1 MTDKLSLYN
10 GALLECGERRLGS
23 LTENT
28 EPRHLLD
35 QVWNEG
41 AIRFMLNAG
50 PWKFA
55 TRTVELTAS
64 TDVVSG
70 WAAGG
75 YSKAYEIPADHVRT
89 TALCSDPYLNVP
101 LLTYATETGYFF
113 TDVEPI
119 YLSYVSDDAEYGSN
133 FTIWPP
139 DFILYA
145 HAYLA
150 SRIIKKVNQKNQD
163 RADIYALLKQRL
175 LDAKNGDAM
184 EGPTRF
190 MPTGSWLRARAGGG
204 ARRSDRGMRN
214 KLVG

>member
-50 PWKFA
+50 PWRFA

-75 YSKAYEIPADHVRT
+75 YSKAYEIGVR
-89 TALCSDPYLNVP
+89 
-101 LLTYATETGYFF
+101 
-113 TDVEPI
+113 
-119 YLSYVSDDAEYGSN
+119 
-133 FTIWPP
+133 
-139 DFILYA
+139 
-145 HAYLA
+145 
-150 SRIIKKVNQKNQD
+150 
-163 RADIYALLKQRL
+163 
-175 LDAKNGDAM
+175 
-184 EGPTRF
+184 
-190 MPTGSWLRARAGGG
+190 
-204 ARRSDRGMRN
+204 
-214 KLVG
+214 LVGSEICIRDRDGQGRPSSIR